1 MSKTISN
8 NVYIQR
14 SNNQLNKEK
23 ISLKKQSSGVTS
35 ISNSMNNSE
44 AVSQKLIT
52 LKKNKS
58 PSSAVTMAVSE
69 K

>member
-23 ISLKKQSSGVTS
+23 IGLKKQSSGMTS

>member
-1 MSKTISN
+1 M
-8 NVYIQR
+8 
-14 SNNQLNKEK
+14 
-23 ISLKKQSSGVTS
+23 
-35 ISNSMNNSE
+35 NSMTNSMANSE

-58 PSSAVTMAVSE
+58 PSSAVSGNLTE

>member
-44 AVSQKLIT
+44 AVSQKLIA

>member
-1 MSKTISN
+1 
-8 NVYIQR
+8 
-14 SNNQLNKEK
+14 
-23 ISLKKQSSGVTS
+23 
-35 ISNSMNNSE
+35 MNNSE